1 MFTCVING
9 KTLSFETKEE
19 RDQAVAA
26 AQSLPERYTVESIQG
41 EAIAQDPKK
50 AKDSANGDD
59 CGSAKGRGGGCE
71 YLDWS
76 SINELESV
84 LVKLPGSCGTA
95 GHVACGSRGK

>member
-50 AKDSANGDD
+50 AKDSASGVNAESKPTAPESTEFPSVDILPD
-59 CGSAKGRGGGCE
+59 SQDNR
-71 YLDWS
+71 
-76 SINELESV
+76 SITVNSV
-84 LVKLPGSCGTA
+84 K
-95 GHVACGSRGK
+95 